1 MNNILKRIKKDVSI
15 ELLNM
20 LWPGFKRAA
29 FALYNDEHVYVFHH
43 PLFLKDDGEYT
54 VLKRMTNLRV
64 IHLFYSKII
73 RLPL

>member
-54 VLKRMTNLRV
+54 V
-64 IHLFYSKII
+64 
-73 RLPL
+73 